1 MSRVSERDLT
11 AFAQVASHTPQLRV
25 YLSDQRDQVIKFLTA
40 ARDPVALNRYQGDLV
55 RLNSLI
61 ELLDTAGTLLKPK

>member
-11 AFAQVASHTPQLRV
+11 AFAQVAAHTPQLRA
-25 YLSDQRDQVIKFLTA
+25 YLAAERETTIRFLTA
-40 ARDPVALNRYQGDLV
+40 GRDQIVLNRYQGDLN